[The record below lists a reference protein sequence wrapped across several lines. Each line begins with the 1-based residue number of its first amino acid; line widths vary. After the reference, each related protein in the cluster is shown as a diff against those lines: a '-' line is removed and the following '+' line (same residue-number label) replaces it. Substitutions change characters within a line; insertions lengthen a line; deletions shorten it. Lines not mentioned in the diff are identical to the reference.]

1 MMQRFDL
8 ITIGGGSGGIA
19 TAVRAAKHGAR
30 VAIAEPR
37 ELGGTC
43 VNRGCVPKKAMWY
56 AAEIAQ
62 AMRWAPDYGFDVEMK
77 GFDWQVMKAARDQY
91 IANIHGFY
99 DRLLSSHGIT
109 HLKGYASFEDAH
121 TLKVGDTRVQARH
134 VVIASGGRP
143 VVPDIPGA
151 ELGVTSDEFFDWTEQ
166 PRRVLVLG
174 SGYIAVELA
183 GVLHGL
189 GSEVTLA
196 IRKERVL
203 RSFDAMLGD
212 ALMEQMQADGIRLLK
227 LHTPEKL
234 EATDR
239 GIRACFRTG
248 PEECGE
254 YEGFDA
260 VIWAVGRRPAT
271 DALALDAAG
280 VETDGRG
287 YILVDKFQNTNV
299 DGVYAIGDVTPMAQL
314 TPVAIAAGRRL
325 ARRLFNGEHDLYLD
339 SDLIPTV
346 VFSHPPIGTVG
357 LSEAAAIARF
367 GESSVTTYTS
377 RFTPMLSA
385 LTSKRQPAEMKLVCR
400 LDPSSPEDT
409 SKQQVVGLHVIGTG
423 ADEML
428 QGFAVAMRMGASKA
442 DFDNTV
448 AIHPTAAEEF
458 VTMA

>member
-1 MMQRFDL
+1 MQTFDL
-8 ITIGGGSGGIA
+8 IAIGGGSGGIA

-62 AMRWAPDYGFDVEMK
+62 AMRWAPDYGFDVEVS
-77 GFDWQVMKAARDQY
+77 GFDWQAMKAARDQY

-99 DRLLSSHGIT
+99 DRLLSSHEIT
-109 HLKGYASFEDAH
+109 HLKGYASFENAH

-134 VVIASGGRP
+134 VVIAPGGRP
-143 VVPDIPGA
+143 VVPKIPGA
-151 ELGVTSDEFFDWTEQ
+151 ELGVTSDEFFNWTEQ

-227 LHTPEKL
+227 LHVPEKL
-234 EATDR
+234 EKTDQ

-248 PEECGE
+248 PEECRE

-260 VIWAVGRRPAT
+260 VIWAVGREPAT
-271 DALALDAAG
+271 DGLRLDAAG

-287 YILVDKFQNTNV
+287 YIPVDKFQNTNV
-299 DGVYAIGDVTPMAQL
+299 EGVYAIGDVTGKAQL

-339 SDLIPTV
+339 DDLIPTV

-357 LSEAAAIARF
+357 LSEAAAVARF
-367 GESSVTTYTS
+367 GESAVTTYTS

-400 LDPSSPEDT
+400 LDPSCPEDT
-409 SKQQVVGLHVIGTG
+409 TRQQVVGLHVIGTG

-428 QGFAVAMRMGASKA
+428 QGFAVAIRMGASKA

-458 VTMA
+458 VTMT